1 MAEVNSTVDT
11 DTSRSHQWKFPSF
24 WIFPNDKTS
33 QTEKSKGNKKGQQK
47 IKMCFK
53 KTWIFLM
60 RLWPQNTAISQT
72 L

>member
-24 WIFPNDKTS
+24 WIFPHDKTS
-33 QTEKSKGNKKGQQK
+33 QTEKSQGNKKGQQK
-47 IKMCFK
+47 IKMCFE

-60 RLWPQNTAISQT
+60 RLWPQNTTISQT